1 MKYPDSQ
8 VRKVMQTLGVDYNT
22 AVQLL
27 RETASTEEAI
37 EYGRRMLG
45 R

>member
-1 MKYPDSQ
+1 MKYHAQ
-8 VRKVMQTLGVDYNT
+8 QIRKVQRALNCDYGT

-27 RETASTEEAI
+27 RETNSTEEAI
-37 EYGRRMLG
+37 ELGRRMLG